1 MVSLRYILAPQ
12 MHVYLSFILYRDRRV
27 CGNKLLCYTRDAHVF
42 HSFPSVYPSSATT
55 NENENTLRT
64 LVLDDVSKLKLLKL
78 SRYLLEEELEE
89 NIEEFLENKHRT
101 VFVFDANMHH
111 VTLRMINHI
120 RILLEQQENT
130 TLSREKLFVIL
141 LHFPHSLMFNYCYP
155 VLFLNGWDHFY
166 LDCVTTSVHEQC
178 APNLNHIVD
187 IKCCFK
193 ICLRIQSAENAVP
206 MQLKPL
212 LDEAVSV
219 ISSRIVVACI
229 PGMNYN
235 VPMKITR
242 RQDVLRQI
250 LHDTQ
255 VGESLCKLFSEYW
268 NEDAIRK
275 FLMDASQFA
284 FNQLSTLSITSYVQ
298 TRIKALFFE
307 FLVYMLHKLNEDC
320 NMDILFDTRI
330 NAAVQQVFSAIIAS
344 SKLPNFS
351 FFNQTQNIFP
361 PPHNSGYS
369 FPFFT
374 IMYHL
379 LEDLLDAAQQVVKG
393 HRNSGNLEKQLY
405 KAMKCE
411 LKTAMEVNMQTA

>member
-1 MVSLRYILAPQ
+1 
-12 MHVYLSFILYRDRRV
+12 MHNRLSFILYRDRRV

-78 SRYLLEEELEE
+78 SRHLLEEELEE
-89 NIEEFLENKHRT
+89 NIAQFLENQDHT

-120 RILLEQQENT
+120 RILLEQQENAT
-130 TLSREKLFVIL
+130 ISREKLFVIL
-141 LHFPHSLMFNYCYP
+141 LHFPPSLMFNYCYP

-166 LDCVTTSVHEQC
+166 LDCVTTSVYGQC
-178 APNLNHIVD
+178 APNSSHLVD

-193 ICLRIQSAENAVP
+193 TCLGIQSPEDAVT
-206 MQLKPL
+206 MQLPL

-250 LHDTQ
+250 LHDTR
-255 VGESLCKLFSEYW
+255 VGKSLCMLFSKYW
-268 NEDAIRK
+268 SEDAIRK

-320 NMDILFDTRI
+320 NMDILFDNCICIANNGDYRI
-330 NAAVQQVFSAIIAS
+330 NAAVEQVFSAVIAS

-361 PPHNSGYS
+361 PPHKSGYS

-379 LEDLLDAAQQVVKG
+379 LEDLVDAAQQVVKG

-405 KAMKCE
+405 EAMKGE
-411 LKTAMEVNMQTA
+411 LKTAMEVNIQTV